1 MKQSKI
7 QYCSNYFKNI
17 KNIKKDIE
25 GNQINNF
32 PKYKWIWIFKNN
44 ESEFLLVLLHQTSNP
59 QLNKTSNRFIII

>member
-25 GNQINNF
+25 GDQINNF
-32 PKYKWIWIFKNN
+32 PKYK
-44 ESEFLLVLLHQTSNP
+44 
-59 QLNKTSNRFIII
+59 